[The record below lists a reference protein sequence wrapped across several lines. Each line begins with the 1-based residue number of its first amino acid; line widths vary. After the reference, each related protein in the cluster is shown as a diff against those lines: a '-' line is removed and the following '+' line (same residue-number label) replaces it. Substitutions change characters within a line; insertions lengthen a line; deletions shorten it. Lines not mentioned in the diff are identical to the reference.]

1 MTAANYD
8 ACIGKVLDYEGGY
21 TNDPNDKGGWT
32 GCSPGKGENRGT
44 NRGISA
50 CSYPKEDI
58 INMTEARAKEIY
70 RADYWMPIHGDELPA
85 GVDLCTFDGS
95 VNSGRSRGVQWLQRA
110 VGVEDDGVVGPLTI
124 EAANEADDHL
134 IIDRMC
140 DDRMAFLRGLSTW
153 DLYGDGW
160 TNRVEDVRATAHGM
174 VEEVEPVP
182 GELVVTIR
190 ITVPLG
196 VVVRVEQIDT

>member
-32 GCSPGKGENRGT
+32 GCKPGAGENKGT

-58 INMTEARAKEIY
+58 INMTEERAQAIY
-70 RADYWMPIHGDELPA
+70 RSDFWQPIQGDQLPA
-85 GVDLCTFDGS
+85 GVDLCTFDGA
-95 VNSGRSRGVQWLQRA
+95 VNSGQSRGVQWLQRA
-110 VGVEDDGVVGPLTI
+110 VGTDADGIVGPLTI
-124 EAANEADDHL
+124 EAANEAEDHNT
-134 IIDRMC
+134 IDHMC
-140 DDRMAFLRGLSTW
+140 DDRLEFLRGLETW
-153 DLYGDGW
+153 PLYGDGW